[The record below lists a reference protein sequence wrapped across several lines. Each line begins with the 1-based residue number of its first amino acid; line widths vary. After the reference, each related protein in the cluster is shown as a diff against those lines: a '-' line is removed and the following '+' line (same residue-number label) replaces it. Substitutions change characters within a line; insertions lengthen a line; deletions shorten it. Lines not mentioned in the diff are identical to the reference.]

1 MIFSCFGVELVG
13 GHCTRAH
20 VCRRISLSCLNNDC
34 YSIFFWT
41 CIFRCL
47 TQEGEW
53 LRHSLCCP
61 SSPACVILA
70 ILIIT
75 LFIASQIRLFSKHIS
90 PSCYSLPFGIIMGA
104 VAYTGMVVVPGHNAL
119 HSRVCTA
126 THGWFGLIWFVDLD
140 SGCWWWIPIS
150 DPQPSSLKRRNL
162 NIVCIIIILLFL
174 FAATA
179 ALLYIFWYWTD
190 CKNNE
195 NSRNATTITWSPLP
209 PPRTQVG
216 CLIMLLHDTSDVFL
230 ELAKVRDDDV
240 CVTTYHSWWRTYDF
254 GSSSIFISL
263 SNCEMKNRFE

>member
-1 MIFSCFGVELVG
+1 MSDWGTLYVALHHPLV
-13 GHCTRAH
+13 
-20 VCRRISLSCLNNDC
+20 SSWPFL
-34 YSIFFWT
+34 
-41 CIFRCL
+41 
-47 TQEGEW
+47 
-53 LRHSLCCP
+53 
-61 SSPACVILA
+61 SSP
-70 ILIIT
+70 
-75 LFIASQIRLFSKHIS
+75 
-90 PSCYSLPFGIIMGA
+90 YSLLRRSDCLANTFHHLVTLSLLVSSWA
-104 VAYTGMVVVPGHNAL
+104 VSLTRVWWLFLVITHCIVECVLLPMVGLVW
-119 HSRVCTA
+119 
-126 THGWFGLIWFVDLD
+126 WFGLIWFVDLD

-263 SNCEMKNRFE
+263 SICEMKNRFE